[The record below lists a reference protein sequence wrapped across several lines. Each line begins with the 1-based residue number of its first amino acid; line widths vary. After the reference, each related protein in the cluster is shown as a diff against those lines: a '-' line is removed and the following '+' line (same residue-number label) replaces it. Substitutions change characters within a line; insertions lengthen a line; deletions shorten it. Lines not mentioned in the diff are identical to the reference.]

1 MPIGIDRRY
10 MVGVGGEVFMFE
22 KCNHKNVI
30 NQEKRELLDLWQPQ
44 GPLPLPRISNY
55 SASNFLLDD
64 SACQSGPRASGLEA
78 VRTSAKSEVIDL
90 LVDNDGPAVDASLAF
105 RIQRDFVVEDAHQGR
120 VAVGGGLDVAEVAE
134 MSYCRR
140 FAAVCSLKVIVL

>member
-1 MPIGIDRRY
+1 
-10 MVGVGGEVFMFE
+10 MF
-22 KCNHKNVI
+22 KKFGHKNVI
-30 NQEKRELLDLWQPQ
+30 KQEKR
-44 GPLPLPRISNY
+44 GLPIFYNNPKDTPPPRISNY
-55 SASNFLLDD
+55 SASDFLLDD
-64 SACQSGPRASGLEA
+64 SASQSGPRASGLEA

-90 LVDNDGPAVDASLAF
+90 LVDDDGPAVDASLAF

-140 FAAVCSLKVIVL
+140 FAAVCSLKVIVP